1 MDMLRNEKN
10 TVRVWNDGEMLFPT
24 VYSFI
29 KKVGK
34 PLKLRYVTN
43 RVPIETTKFMLPVLY
58 DGMLMY
64 EQDIVNCKEADTKKE
79 INGVLKYI
87 DELCC
92 YAVFCAGKCCPLMN
106 LFEISILGNT
116 FENPDLLKDL
126 LRKSATICEKK
137 PANKKSTEPP
147 KVENSVQ
154 TKPAKPTETSCHGID
169 EIGELDKQNVVVY
182 TDGSCI
188 GNPGPGGAAYIIRAG
203 SYYHQDS
210 YPLPNETTN
219 NICEIT
225 AAIRALKFLPEGC
238 KVTLHSDSQ
247 YVINAFNKRW
257 LDTWMKNS
265 WIKSDGKEVKNIP
278 LWKDL
283 LEAAQPH
290 EVNWVWVKGHV
301 GNPDNELCDKLA
313 VEASAKAAKN

>member
-1 MDMLRNEKN
+1 MLRDEKN

-24 VYSFI
+24 VYSFV

-34 PLKLRYVTN
+34 PLKVRYVTN
-43 RVPIETTKFMLPVLY
+43 RVPIETTKFMMPVLY
-58 DGMLMY
+58 DGILMH
-64 EQDIVNCKEADTKKE
+64 EQDIVSCKEVDSRKE
-79 INGVLKYI
+79 IAGVLKYS

-92 YAVFCAGKCCPLMN
+92 YAVFCAGKCYPLMN
-106 LFEISILGNT
+106 LFDISILGNS
-116 FENPDLLKDL
+116 FKNPDLLNDL
-126 LRKSATICEKK
+126 SRKSATVCGKNTADKK
-137 PANKKSTEPP
+137 NPEPP
-147 KVENSVQ
+147 KADTSVQ
-154 TKPAKPTETSCHGID
+154 TKLAEPKETPCNGID
-169 EIGELDKQNVVVY
+169 GLDKQNVVVY

-188 GNPGPGGAAYIIRAG
+188 GNPGPGGAAYIIRSG
-203 SYYHQDS
+203 SFYYQDA

-247 YVINAFNKRW
+247 YVINAFNKGW
-257 LDTWMKNS
+257 LNSWMKNS

-283 LEAAQPH
+283 LEAARPH
-290 EVNWVWVKGHV
+290 DVNWVWVKGHV
-301 GNPDNELCDKLA
+301 GNPDNELCDQLA